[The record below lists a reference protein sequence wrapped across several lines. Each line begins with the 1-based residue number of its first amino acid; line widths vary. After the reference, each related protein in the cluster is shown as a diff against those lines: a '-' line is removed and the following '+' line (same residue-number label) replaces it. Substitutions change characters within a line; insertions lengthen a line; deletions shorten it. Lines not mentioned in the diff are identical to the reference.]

1 MITIFLIKIITI
13 ILKEMITIFLIEII
27 RIFLA
32 VCFGYQ
38 LAPAIVDIDQGGPAK
53 VRTLSAQLFKIKSF
67 PYFLPR
73 IKVGSAGDL
82 NDNASLII

>member
-1 MITIFLIKIITI
+1 
-13 ILKEMITIFLIEII
+13 MITIFLIEII

-67 PYFLPR
+67 PYFYR
-73 IKVGSAGDL
+73 E
-82 NDNASLII
+82 